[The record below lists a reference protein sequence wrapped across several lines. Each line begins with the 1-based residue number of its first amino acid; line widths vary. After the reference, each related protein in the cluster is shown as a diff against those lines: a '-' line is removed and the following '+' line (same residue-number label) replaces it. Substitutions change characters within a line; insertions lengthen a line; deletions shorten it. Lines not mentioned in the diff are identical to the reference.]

1 MDLREITHEQRISV
15 TKLNLS
21 AKAKIYFCRL
31 IVSLAA
37 ALLAALGFA
46 TYAQATVTITT
57 TTNVTTLS
65 NAIAAGNPG
74 VTLTGTPVLA
84 AGAATNVSGTFTTTG
99 SALGITSG
107 IVLGTGNVTTV
118 PGSPIPAGNLSSAGS
133 GISNAPA
140 SEFDVATFTFSFI
153 PKPGVN
159 RMSIASVF
167 ASEEYNEYV
176 NTAFTDNFSMT
187 ISGGAYTNF
196 NFATV
201 PGTAT
206 GTDINTVNNGTNSG
220 YYRDNT
226 TATPLIPDIKMDGA
240 TTVFIN
246 AFNVVPGTT
255 YTITIRIADVGDAAY
270 DSIVFVST
278 SSILNNPPALDLSV
292 ALAGTGYTTT
302 WVEGAAPVAIAAA
315 DVKVSD
321 DGTTISSATITL
333 VSPLAT
339 DVLAAGALPAGIT
352 ASAYNSGTGVITLS
366 GVGTLVDYQNAI
378 DAVTYASTAPN
389 PAGPAKQI
397 TVLVND
403 GVDNSNTAVTVIN
416 MATLSVSKAAS
427 APTVAAGASA
437 TLTDANDTITYTYT
451 VTNTGNVALTVVAP
465 VDAGPKFNGVTG
477 TGTLSAFTPASASV
491 AAGANKV
498 YTATY
503 TLSATDV
510 ANGAGIT
517 NGVTNTAKATAT
529 SAAGAV
535 SSSNATASTSILT
548 VAGLTVVKTAAT
560 PTIAAGTN
568 PALTDASDTITFTYA
583 VKNVGSIALTVV
595 APIDSGP
602 KFNGIAGTNTLSVFT
617 PASVASLA
625 PGATQN
631 FTAIYTLSAV
641 DVKNGVGIT
650 NGVTNTATA
659 TGKNGATTITSPAS
673 NATTTIVSTPS
684 LKITK
689 SFLLTDNVGG
699 TTGKDDLNE
708 LITYTYVVSNNGNTP
723 LTNVSVADLH
733 GTPSILVGLGAGGVT
748 SETLTTAGPLGA
760 AASPDAT
767 ANDGI
772 WSTLAPGAT
781 VTFTWAHLVTQAEFD
796 NG

>member
-1 MDLREITHEQRISV
+1 MKLSLSTGAKFYLR
-15 TKLNLS
+15 K
-21 AKAKIYFCRL
+21 
-31 IVSLAA
+31 
-37 ALLAALGFA
+37 LLASFALMIFA
-46 TYAQATVTITT
+46 AISISTYAQATVTITT
-57 TTNVTTLS
+57 STNVTTLS

-74 VTLTGTPVLA
+74 VTLTGTPVLS

-99 SALGITSG
+99 STLGITSG
-107 IVLGTGNVTTV
+107 IVLGTGNVSLV

-133 GISNAPA
+133 GISNAA
-140 SEFDVATFTFSFI
+140 ANEFDVATFTFSFI

-201 PGTAT
+201 PGTSI
-206 GTDINTVNNGTNSG
+206 GTDVNTVNNGTNSG

-246 AFNVVPGTT
+246 AFDVVPGTT
-255 YTITIRIADVGDAAY
+255 YTITIRIADVGDNAY
-270 DSIVFVST
+270 DSIAFIST
-278 SSILNNPPALDLSV
+278 SSILNNPPALDLSA
-292 ALAGTGYTTT
+292 ALTGTGYTTT
-302 WVEGAAPVAIAAA
+302 WVEGAAPIAIAAA

-333 VSPLAT
+333 ASPLAT
-339 DVLAAGALPAGIT
+339 DVLAAGTLPAGIT
-352 ASAYNSGTGVITLS
+352 ASAYNSGTGVITLT

-378 DAVTYASTAPN
+378 KAITYASTAPN

-397 TVLVND
+397 TVVVND
-403 GVDNSNTAVTVIN
+403 GIDNSNTAVTVIN
-416 MATLSVSKAAS
+416 MATLSVTKAAS
-427 APTVAAGASA
+427 SPTVAAGANS

-451 VTNTGNVALTVVAP
+451 VTNTGNVALTVASP
-465 VDAGPKFNGVTG
+465 VDVGPKFNGVTG
-477 TGTLSAFTPASASV
+477 TGTLSAFTPASASI
-491 AAGANKV
+491 AAGANQV

-503 TLSATDV
+503 TLSSADV
-510 ANGAGIT
+510 VNGAGIT

-548 VAGLTVVKTAAT
+548 VAGLTVVKSAAT
-560 PTIAAGTN
+560 PTIAAGAN
-568 PALTDASDTITFTYA
+568 PALTDANDTITFTYV
-583 VKNVGSIALTVV
+583 VKNVGSVALTLV
-595 APIDSGP
+595 APVDAGP
-602 KFNGIAGTNTLSVFT
+602 KFNGTAGTNVLSAFT

-625 PGATQN
+625 AGATQN
-631 FTAIYTLSAV
+631 FTATYTLSAT
-641 DVKNGVGIT
+641 DVKNAVGVT

-659 TGKNGATTITSPAS
+659 AGKNGATTITSPAS
-673 NATTTIVSTPS
+673 NATTSITATPS

-689 SFLLTDNVGG
+689 SFVLTDNGGG
-699 TTGKDDLNE
+699 TTGKADLNE
-708 LITYTYVVSNNGNTP
+708 LITYTYVVSNIGNAP
-723 LTNVSVADLH
+723 LTNISVADLH
-733 GTPSILVGLGAGGVT
+733 GTPAVLVGLGAGGII
-748 SETLTTAGPLGA
+748 SETLTTAGPLGT
-760 AASPDAT
+760 AASFDTT

-781 VTFTWAHLVTQAEFD
+781 VTFTWTHLVTQAEFD